1 MREDRLHNYVKA
13 IAHLNLFKSSFIFFE
28 KNTKYMK
35 RKKTAIVLK
44 DRFNQIKTKSLD
56 FLNEYR
62 MQRRGARLELFY
74 KQGQKRFIRSW
85 NSLRYNYLM
94 GYLNNFKR
102 FEYGNRRLYREQG
115 GGFDKGYYKN
125 INLNIMIK
133 NFFFS
138 FCEKKGKNY
147 SKENFF
153 VVVNFLVKKLNI
165 YLKNFKQRK
174 AARLIRILGKYSKR
188 KKKNKKR
195 KIIIWLKSK
204 KIL

>member
-1 MREDRLHNYVKA
+1 
-13 IAHLNLFKSSFIFFE
+13 
-28 KNTKYMK
+28 
-35 RKKTAIVLK
+35 
-44 DRFNQIKTKSLD
+44 
-56 FLNEYR
+56 

-188 KKKNKKR
+188 KKK
-195 KIIIWLKSK
+195 
-204 KIL
+204 

>member
-1 MREDRLHNYVKA
+1 
-13 IAHLNLFKSSFIFFE
+13 
-28 KNTKYMK
+28 MK

-138 FCEKKGKNY
+138 FCEKKKV
-147 SKENFF
+147 KII
-153 VVVNFLVKKLNI
+153 VKKIFL
-165 YLKNFKQRK
+165 L
-174 AARLIRILGKYSKR
+174 L
-188 KKKNKKR
+188 
-195 KIIIWLKSK
+195 
-204 KIL
+204 